1 MKRQA
6 NALTAVL
13 ENWEDVENA
22 IDIYANSAG
31 SALRE
36 NEIYLDSW
44 EAKSKA
50 VSSAWNE
57 FVNSFLNSDWIKGF
71 LDGSQKVLSFFTDI
85 NAMLPIAIGFLAG
98 GLYKAII
105 SIIGAIRT
113 FTVALAEAGT
123 VAALSTGGLSVLLG
137 IITTVIAGVVS
148 WGISASDTAKQI
160 ENLTTKI
167 EEQQKAID
175 DLNAK
180 EKEATDLYKE
190 YASLMSK
197 SNAYG
202 LTAEEKENLLQ
213 ISNDLVDTYGLEVQ
227 GIDAVTG
234 AYVIGTDAINDY
246 VEALR
251 AERLEKQKE
260 QQKTRDKRIKKNLN
274 IASDYISPSDI
285 DDYLANAKKYYKM
298 VQKPY
303 EKWDDSFIQEFQQST
318 RGIDGL
324 DEAMQEYLDSGDISK
339 FETALYQS
347 TGKYTSAINSVIKD
361 IVTNVQV
368 DTANILN
375 ANGESFLTQLLTPYL
390 TNVDWEKF
398 DHKDFE
404 DKVEKFVSEISGT
417 ILDVSERINKRQ
429 SEISAGTLKFSGY
442 EDMYSALKG
451 QASILNEMLNQ
462 GIIDEKSYKEQI
474 TQLSQQ
480 IANNIGLSMVE
491 ISNKFDETDVKSKE
505 AFEAIANNFIDLENQ
520 FKQGTIS
527 STQYLD
533 SLTTTISQMDFTEV
547 FGNNKDAAQQF
558 FTTLTS
564 KTSNILQDTITQF
577 EAGKISVTE
586 YGDRLSDF
594 AQQQKE
600 LAKNAVDEAV
610 ALGIEGKELEQIKSK
625 YAETEEAIDSAI
637 KKWEEL
643 RNVNK
648 YLDEN
653 IGILNSTTS
662 TISEGYQGFVDG
674 LYSEFTKLSDETRA
688 NVIANMQSMEGYAS
702 ISADNLLSTMQSNVG
717 ATEALANAVA
727 SETNGTL
734 NNVVNNGGKVLSA
747 LGNAIKKFNFSITF
761 DPNAKFSGGEFDLV
775 KWVKSGGKKGIKLPS
790 LTWQIKGSGGKSLQN
805 LGTSLSNLG
814 NSLSTYSNNID
825 ISDYF
830 GGNGSGNGSTGGGTV
845 TKKDNSKDTKET
857 FDWIEIAISR
867 LQRTITNLGK
877 TVSATWKSWTDRNS
891 ALKSQISAVTQEIN
905 KQQQAY
911 NTYMS
916 LANSVGLDPYYQ
928 ALVQNGTMDIST
940 ITDETLADKIKTYQ
954 EFYEKAL
961 DAKDATIDLQDE
973 LKQLEQTDFD
983 NIITQYEDQLS
994 FIEHEM
1000 TMLESTV
1007 DLLENKGYVASASIY
1022 DKLIQQESSKIASLE
1037 AQYKSLMDDLASN
1050 SIKQGTEQWND
1061 MKLEILEVKEA
1072 ILESRNALVEYNNT
1086 LQELDWEVFDKLQE
1100 KIEGIVSESEFLIEL
1115 MSDEKMFDN
1124 GSITEH
1130 GQAILGLHALNY
1142 KTYLENA
1149 KEYAKEL
1156 EQINEELSNDPYNQ
1170 TLIDRRNELL
1180 EAQRDSILAS
1190 EDEKQSIKNLMSEGY
1205 DDLLSTMDELIN
1217 KRKDMLN
1224 LIKDQYDYEKSIAE
1238 LTSDVSKYEKMLSAY
1253 QGDDSEE
1260 SRATIQKIKVSLEE
1274 AKENLEETQYDK
1286 YISDQEKMLDT
1297 LYDSAEN
1304 WINGRLD
1311 NLDGLISEAISS
1323 TNANANTIKQTLE
1336 TETNSVGIKLSEQ
1349 MENIWNTDGALTSV
1363 ISDYGNGITN
1373 QFTTLNDTLIQI
1385 RDYIA
1390 GMIANS
1396 NANLGGSDISS
1407 YKAGWEQ
1414 NSNGQWSYYQNGQK
1428 LTNQWFKD
1436 AKDNQWY
1443 HLDSEGTMDANKWIH
1458 NDSGTWSYVNGSGAA
1473 VTGWQR
1479 LDWQGKKDWYSF
1491 DSEGNMHA
1499 NQWIGDYF
1507 VGSGG
1512 QMLTHTW
1519 VGHNGKYYYVG
1530 DDGKWLN
1537 LPGWSLDYR
1546 PNDGYPIYEYAKGSR
1561 HIPYDQVAWTQD
1573 GGNELI
1579 RTSDGALLTR
1589 LGKGDTVFTNE
1600 MTQRLWE
1607 MAQGNMILPDIKLP
1621 SMPSIQSRY
1630 GGDTQVVFEG
1640 GIQMYGVNDPV
1651 EFENQLLH
1659 HMKNSRSVR
1668 MVMKDTTIGEALG
1681 KNSMIRYTR

>member
-57 FVNSFLNSDWIKGF
+57 FVNTFLNSDWIKGF
-71 LDGSQKVLSFFTDI
+71 LEGSQEVLSFLTDI
-85 NAMLPIAIGFLAG
+85 NGAIPILAG
-98 GLYKAII
+98 LISGVLVSAILKGTITVEGFNAALIKANILSGGI
-105 SIIGAIRT
+105 PLLIGALT
-113 FTVALAEAGT
+113 
-123 VAALSTGGLSVLLG
+123 TGVGVL
-137 IITTVIAGVVS
+137 ISMA
-148 WGISASDTAKQI
+148 ISASDTAKQI

-175 DLNAK
+175 DLNTK

-202 LTAEEKENLLQ
+202 LTAEEKENLLNITSQ
-213 ISNDLVDTYGLEVQ
+213 LVDTYGLEVQ

-234 AYVIGTDAINDY
+234 AYILSTDAINDY

-260 QQKTRDKRIKKNLN
+260 QQKTRDDRIKKNLKTAN
-274 IASDYISPSDI
+274 DYINPRDI
-285 DDYLANAKKYYKM
+285 DDYLANAKKYYEM
-298 VQKPY
+298 VQRPY
-303 EKWDDSFIQEFQQST
+303 EKWDESFIQEFQQST
-318 RGIDGL
+318 RGVDGL

-674 LYSEFTKLSDETRA
+674 LYSEFTKLSDETRE
-688 NVIANMQSMEGYAS
+688 NVISNMQSMEGYAS

-830 GGNGSGNGSTGGGTV
+830 GGNGSGLGSSGSTVNKNGSGGS
-845 TKKDNSKDTKET
+845 SKETKET
-857 FDWIEIAISR
+857 IDWIETLISR

-905 KQQQAY
+905 LQANAANKY
-911 NTYMS
+911 LS
-916 LANSVGLDPYYQ
+916 LANSVGLGEGYKS
-928 ALVQNGTMDIST
+928 LVRNGTLDIST
-940 ITDETLADKIKTYQ
+940 ITDENTIDAIKQYQ
-954 EFYEKAL
+954 EYYENYLSAL
-961 DAKDATIDLQDE
+961 DAKQDAEDE
-973 LKQLEQTDFD
+973 LANLAQTQFNNVAKQYDD
-983 NIITQYEDQLS
+983 RLS
-994 FIEHEM
+994 VIEHE
-1000 TMLESTV
+1000 TNLLNGTI
-1007 DLLENKGYVASASIY
+1007 DILENKGYLASAKLY
-1022 DKLIQQESSKIASLE
+1022 DSLIQNEQERLSELQAKYTSL
-1037 AQYKSLMDDLASN
+1037 N
-1050 SIKQGTEQWND
+1050 SAMSGISQGTEQWYE
-1061 MKLEILEVKEA
+1061 MYAEVLSVKEEIQDA
-1072 ILESRNALVEYNNT
+1072 TNAMIEFNNSIRDLE
-1086 LQELDWEVFDKLQE
+1086 WEVFDILQE
-1100 KIEGIVSESEFLIEL
+1100 RMSTVISEAEFFIEL
-1115 MSDEKMFDN
+1115 MSDEKMFDDN
-1124 GSITEH
+1124 GITEH
-1130 GQAILGLHALNY
+1130 GQATLGLHAVNYNVYMQQADEYKKALEELDEVYANDSLNQD
-1142 KTYLENA
+1142 YLE
-1149 KEYAKEL
+1149 
-1156 EQINEELSNDPYNQ
+1156 
-1170 TLIDRRNELL
+1170 RRDELL
-1180 EAQRDSILAS
+1180 EQHRDMILSA
-1190 EDEKQSIKNLMSEGY
+1190 ENEKEVLKDLMSEGY
-1205 DDLLSTMDELIN
+1205 DTLLESMQKIID
-1217 KRKDMLN
+1217 KRKEMMN
-1224 LIKDQYDYEKSIAE
+1224 QMKDLYDYEKSISEQTKEIAN
-1238 LTSDVSKYEKMLSAY
+1238 LEKQLHAY
-1253 QGDDSEE
+1253 QGDNSEE
-1260 SRATIQKIKVSLEE
+1260 SRATIQQIKVSLEE
-1274 AKENLEETQYDK
+1274 AKENLQETEYDK
-1286 YISDQEKMLDT
+1286 YLSDQQQMLDL
-1297 LYDSAEN
+1297 LYD
-1304 WINGRLD
+1304 
-1311 NLDGLISEAISS
+1311 
-1323 TNANANTIKQTLE
+1323 
-1336 TETNSVGIKLSEQ
+1336 
-1349 MENIWNTDGALTSV
+1349 
-1363 ISDYGNGITN
+1363 
-1373 QFTTLNDTLIQI
+1373 
-1385 RDYIA
+1385 
-1390 GMIANS
+1390 
-1396 NANLGGSDISS
+1396 
-1407 YKAGWEQ
+1407 
-1414 NSNGQWSYYQNGQK
+1414 
-1428 LTNQWFKD
+1428 
-1436 AKDNQWY
+1436 
-1443 HLDSEGTMDANKWIH
+1443 
-1458 NDSGTWSYVNGSGAA
+1458 
-1473 VTGWQR
+1473 
-1479 LDWQGKKDWYSF
+1479 
-1491 DSEGNMHA
+1491 
-1499 NQWIGDYF
+1499 
-1507 VGSGG
+1507 
-1512 QMLTHTW
+1512 
-1519 VGHNGKYYYVG
+1519 
-1530 DDGKWLN
+1530 
-1537 LPGWSLDYR
+1537 
-1546 PNDGYPIYEYAKGSR
+1546 
-1561 HIPYDQVAWTQD
+1561 
-1573 GGNELI
+1573 
-1579 RTSDGALLTR
+1579 
-1589 LGKGDTVFTNE
+1589 
-1600 MTQRLWE
+1600 
-1607 MAQGNMILPDIKLP
+1607 
-1621 SMPSIQSRY
+1621 
-1630 GGDTQVVFEG
+1630 
-1640 GIQMYGVNDPV
+1640 
-1651 EFENQLLH
+1651 
-1659 HMKNSRSVR
+1659 
-1668 MVMKDTTIGEALG
+1668 
-1681 KNSMIRYTR
+1681 

>member
-1 MKRQA
+1 M
-6 NALTAVL
+6 

-22 IDIYANSAG
+22 IDIYANSVG

-98 GLYKAII
+98 GLYKTII
-105 SIIGAIRT
+105 SIVGAIRT
-113 FTVALAEAGT
+113 FTVVLAEAGT
-123 VAALSTGGLSVLLG
+123 VAALSTGGLSALLG

-160 ENLTTKI
+160 EKLTDKI

-202 LTAEEKENLLQ
+202 LTAEEKESLLQ
-213 ISNDLVDTYGLEVQ
+213 ISNDLVDVYGLEVQ

-234 AYVIGTDAINDY
+234 AYILGTDAINDY

-260 QQKTRDKRIKKNLN
+260 QQKTRDDRIKKNLKTAN
-274 IASDYISPSDI
+274 DYINPSDI

-298 VQKPY
+298 VKKPY
-303 EKWDDSFIQEFQQST
+303 EQWDESFIQEFQQST
-318 RGIDGL
+318 RGVDGL

-643 RNVNK
+643 RNINN
-648 YLDEN
+648 YLDDNVEVLRN
-653 IGILNSTTS
+653 ATS

-674 LYSEFTKLSDETRA
+674 LYSEFTKLSDETRE
-688 NVIANMQSMEGYAS
+688 NVISNMQSMEGYAS

-805 LGTSLSNLG
+805 LGTSLSDLG

-830 GGNGSGNGSTGGGTV
+830 GGNGSGLGSSGSTVNKNGSGGS
-845 TKKDNSKDTKET
+845 SKDTKET
-857 FDWIEIAISR
+857 IDWIETLISR

-905 KQQQAY
+905 LQANAANKY
-911 NTYMS
+911 LS
-916 LANSVGLDPYYQ
+916 LANSVGLGEGYKS
-928 ALVQNGTMDIST
+928 LVRNGTLDIST
-940 ITDETLADKIKTYQ
+940 ITDENTIDAIKQYQ
-954 EFYEKAL
+954 EYYENYLSAL
-961 DAKDATIDLQDE
+961 DAKQDAEDE
-973 LKQLEQTDFD
+973 LANLAQTQFNNVAKQYDD
-983 NIITQYEDQLS
+983 RLS
-994 FIEHEM
+994 VIEHE
-1000 TMLESTV
+1000 TNLLNGTI
-1007 DLLENKGYVASASIY
+1007 DILENKGYLASAKLY
-1022 DKLIQQESSKIASLE
+1022 DSLIQNEQERLSELQAKYTSL
-1037 AQYKSLMDDLASN
+1037 N
-1050 SIKQGTEQWND
+1050 SAISGISQGTEQWYE
-1061 MKLEILEVKEA
+1061 MYAEVLSVKEEIQDA
-1072 ILESRNALVEYNNT
+1072 TNAMIEFNNSVRDLE
-1086 LQELDWEVFDKLQE
+1086 WEVFDVLQE
-1100 KIEGIVSESEFLIEL
+1100 RMSTVISEAEFFIEL
-1115 MSDEKMFDN
+1115 ISDEKMFDDN
-1124 GSITEH
+1124 GITEH
-1130 GQAILGLHALNY
+1130 GQATLGLHAVNYNVYMQKADEYKKALEELDEAYANDSLNQD
-1142 KTYLENA
+1142 YLE
-1149 KEYAKEL
+1149 
-1156 EQINEELSNDPYNQ
+1156 
-1170 TLIDRRNELL
+1170 RRDELL
-1180 EAQRDSILAS
+1180 EQHRDMIISAES
-1190 EDEKQSIKNLMSEGY
+1190 EKEALKDLMSQGY
-1205 DDLLSTMDELIN
+1205 DTLLESMQKIID
-1217 KRKDMLN
+1217 KRKEMMN
-1224 LIKDQYDYEKSIAE
+1224 QMKDLYDYEKSISEQTKEIAN
-1238 LTSDVSKYEKMLSAY
+1238 LEKQLSAY
-1253 QGDDSEE
+1253 QGDNSEE
-1260 SRATIQKIKVSLEE
+1260 SRATIQQIKVSLEE
-1274 AKENLEETQYDK
+1274 AKENLQETEYDK
-1286 YISDQEKMLDT
+1286 YISDQQQMLDLLQEET
-1297 LYDSAEN
+1297 EM
-1304 WINGRLD
+1304 WINERLD
-1311 NLDGLISEAISS
+1311 NEDLLLQGVIDSINGDSGSIKETLQTEANKVG
-1323 TNANANTIKQTLE
+1323 TTL
-1336 TETNSVGIKLSEQ
+1336 SDK
-1349 MENIWNTDGALTSV
+1349 MESIFSPNGTFTSV
-1363 ISDYGNGITN
+1363 VSTYSG
-1373 QFTTLNDTLIQI
+1373 QFTNKLTTVNDTLTQI
-1385 RDYIA
+1385 K
-1390 GMIANS
+1390 
-1396 NANLGGSDISS
+1396 NLVDHMVKDADAEAAKQQAQSSTPATSTPSTSGGGSSS
-1407 YKAGWEQ
+1407 SSSSSGGSSSSSKSGWEQ
-1414 NSNGQWSYYQNGQK
+1414 YLIYKADSYPKSK
-1428 LTNQWFKD
+1428 LN
-1436 AKDNQWY
+1436 
-1443 HLDSEGTMDANKWIH
+1443 
-1458 NDSGTWSYVNGSGAA
+1458 VNGSI
-1473 VTGWQR
+1473 V
-1479 LDWQGKKDWYSF
+1479 DKMKYNNF
-1491 DSEGNMHA
+1491 DSSFNARAKLYSAMG
-1499 NQWIGDYF
+1499 GSGSY
-1507 VGSGG
+1507 VGSSSQNVFMLNKMKSAGYKVGSSYIPYNQSNWIHEDELVYRASDGG
-1512 QMLTHTW
+1512 LLMPLGSGDKVFTKEMSDKLWSMAKIDWKPTLPRYDFSNL
-1519 VGHNGKYYYVG
+1519 GRSGMSDINVG
-1530 DDGKWLN
+1530 DVQYN
-1537 LPGWSLDYR
+1537 ISLPNVTNAQQFAEQFKEIFDKDIGNIRKMIDTSVHSKHGSMNYR
-1546 PNDGYPIYEYAKGSR
+1546 KY
-1561 HIPYDQVAWTQD
+1561 
-1573 GGNELI
+1573 L
-1579 RTSDGALLTR
+1579 
-1589 LGKGDTVFTNE
+1589 
-1600 MTQRLWE
+1600 
-1607 MAQGNMILPDIKLP
+1607 
-1621 SMPSIQSRY
+1621 
-1630 GGDTQVVFEG
+1630 
-1640 GIQMYGVNDPV
+1640 
-1651 EFENQLLH
+1651 
-1659 HMKNSRSVR
+1659 
-1668 MVMKDTTIGEALG
+1668 
-1681 KNSMIRYTR
+1681 

>member
-22 IDIYANSAG
+22 IDIYTNSAG

-57 FVNSFLNSDWIKGF
+57 LVNSLTNSDWIKVF
-71 LDGSQKVLSFFTDI
+71 LDNSQKVLSFLTDT
-85 NAMLPIAIGFLAG
+85 NALIPVLAG
-98 GLYKAII
+98 VIGGALVFSVQSLVKWIQGLK
-105 SIIGAIRT
+105 
-113 FTVALAEAGT
+113 VALAEVNILAGGIPML
-123 VAALSTGGLSVLLG
+123 VGLL
-137 IITTVIAGVVS
+137 TTVVTGVVV
-148 WGISASDTAKQI
+148 WGTSASDTAKQI
-160 ENLTTKI
+160 EKLTDKI

-213 ISNDLVDTYGLEVQ
+213 ISNDLVDVYGLEVQ

-251 AERLEKQKE
+251 AERLEKLKDQE
-260 QQKTRDKRIKKNLN
+260 KTRDKRIKSNVKSAKKNIN
-274 IASDYISPSDI
+274 PNDIEGYISK
-285 DDYLANAKKYYKM
+285 AKKYRRM
-298 VQKPY
+298 VQNDPSTWDNDFISSFSDSLREYGLKSEF
-303 EKWDDSFIQEFQQST
+303 EK
-318 RGIDGL
+318 
-324 DEAMQEYLDSGDISK
+324 YVNSGDISD
-339 FETALYQS
+339 FESSLYQS
-347 TGKYTSAINSVIKD
+347 AGKYTSSVNSAIKD
-361 IVTNVQV
+361 IITNVQV
-368 DTANILN
+368 DTANVLN

-429 SEISAGTLKFSGY
+429 TEINAGTLKFSGY

-520 FKQGTIS
+520 FRQGTIS

-625 YAETEEAIDSAI
+625 YAETEDAIDSAI

-643 RNVNK
+643 RNINN
-648 YLDEN
+648 YLDDNVEVLRN
-653 IGILNSTTS
+653 ATS

-674 LYSEFTKLSDETRA
+674 LYSEFTKLSDETRE
-688 NVIANMQSMEGYAS
+688 NVISNMQSMEGYAS

-790 LTWQIKGSGGKSLQN
+790 LTWQIKGSGGKGLQN

-830 GGNGSGNGSTGGGTV
+830 GGNGGGLGSSGSTTNKGGSGGS
-845 TKKDNSKDTKET
+845 SKDTKET

-905 KQQQAY
+905 LQANAANKY
-911 NTYMS
+911 LS
-916 LANSVGLDPYYQ
+916 LANSVGLGEGYKS
-928 ALVQNGTMDIST
+928 LVRNGTLDIST
-940 ITDETLADKIKTYQ
+940 ITDENTINAIKQYQ
-954 EFYEKAL
+954 EFYENYLSAL
-961 DAKDATIDLQDE
+961 DAKQEAEDE
-973 LKQLEQTDFD
+973 LANLKQTDFD
-983 NIITQYEDQLS
+983 NIVTQYEDQLA

-1000 TMLESTV
+1000 SMLESTA
-1007 DLLENKGYVASASIY
+1007 DILENKGYMASASIY
-1022 DKLIQQESSKIASLE
+1022 DSLIQQEESKITSLE
-1037 AQYKSLMDDLASN
+1037 AQYKSLTNELASN
-1050 SIKQGTEQWND
+1050 GIQQGTEQWND
-1061 MKLEILEVKEA
+1061 MKLEILEVEEA

-1086 LQELDWEVFDKLQE
+1086 LQELEWEVFDKLQE
-1100 KIEGIVSESEFLIEL
+1100 KIEGIISESEFLIEL

-1124 GSITEH
+1124 GKITEH
-1130 GQAILGLHALNY
+1130 GQATLGLHALNY
-1142 KTYLENA
+1142 KTYMAQAE
-1149 KEYAKEL
+1149 EFAKEL
-1156 EQINEELSNDPYNQ
+1156 SQIEEELANDPYNQ
-1170 TLIDRRNELL
+1170 TLLERKNELL
-1180 EAQRDSILAS
+1180 ETQRDSILAA
-1190 EDEKQSIKNLMSEGY
+1190 EDEKQSIKDLVSEGY
-1205 DDLLSTMDELIN
+1205 DNLLNTMDEIID
-1217 KRKDMLN
+1217 KRKEMLN
-1224 LIKDQYDYEKSIAE
+1224 QIQDMYEYEKNIAE
-1238 LTSDVSKYEKMLSAY
+1238 LTKEVATLEKQEIAFR
-1253 QGDDSEE
+1253 GDDSE
-1260 SRATIQKIKVSLEE
+1260 SGKAKYQQIKVSLEE
-1274 AKENLEETQYDK
+1274 ARQNLEETEREK
-1286 YISDQEKMLDT
+1286 TISDIEKMLDT
-1297 LYDSAEN
+1297 LRDETEEWTNS
-1304 WINGRLD
+1304 RLD
-1311 NLDGLISEAISS
+1311 NLDGLIADVIAKTE
-1323 TNANANTIKQTLE
+1323 TNTDSILKTLE
-1336 TETNSVGIKLSEQ
+1336 TETTEVGVTITSEMEKIWGTNGTFTTSLNSVVDMFKQYFDSLQKE
-1349 MENIWNTDGALTSV
+1349 
-1363 ISDYGNGITN
+1363 SDKEADKTVAS
-1373 QFTTLNDTLIQI
+1373 TP
-1385 RDYIA
+1385 
-1390 GMIANS
+1390 S
-1396 NANLGGSDISS
+1396 GGSSGGSTITTTPTPAPSTNTNSS
-1407 YKAGWEQ
+1407 SSSSSSGWGSWFVSRTYAKQ
-1414 NSNGQWSYYQNGQK
+1414 NLNPETSIVDRLKSKNINADFSYRSQYYRSMG
-1428 LTNQWFKD
+1428 
-1436 AKDNQWY
+1436 
-1443 HLDSEGTMDANKWIH
+1443 
-1458 NDSGTWSYVNGSGAA
+1458 GSG
-1473 VTGWQR
+1473 VYTGSASQNRWM
-1479 LDWQGKKDWYSF
+1479 L
-1491 DSEGNMHA
+1491 A
-1499 NQWIGDYF
+1499 
-1507 VGSGG
+1507 
-1512 QMLTHTW
+1512 QMKSH
-1519 VGHNGKYYYVG
+1519 G
-1530 DDGKWLN
+1530 
-1537 LPGWSLDYR
+1537 
-1546 PNDGYPIYEYAKGSR
+1546 
-1561 HIPYDQVAWTQD
+1561 
-1573 GGNELI
+1573 
-1579 RTSDGALLTR
+1579 
-1589 LGKGDTVFTNE
+1589 F
-1600 MTQRLWE
+1600 
-1607 MAQGNMILPDIKLP
+1607 AQGGTIGNLIKATGEDGFVLARKGEGILTPENMKMLENVMITMNPIVDSLAKLP
-1621 SMPSIQSRY
+1621 SLPDVRRQN
-1630 GGDTQVVFEG
+1630 GDTQITFG
-1640 GIQMYGVNDPV
+1640 DIQMYGVNDPV
-1651 EFENQLLH
+1651 EFEKQLLH
-1659 HMKNSRSVR
+1659 HMKNSRPVR